1 MIALTEYAVPLR
13 YDELLDA
20 EPLDR
25 GATVA
30 LVDEVGRWAE
40 AELDPSEEVQ

>member
-1 MIALTEYAVPLR
+1 MR

-25 GATVA
+25 EATVE
-30 LVDEVGRWAE
+30 LVDEVGRWPGKT
-40 AELDPSEEVQ
+40 LGQ